1 MAIFGVGVDLIDIK
15 RFAGDN
21 FDAIAVRILTEN
33 EHAEWLNV
41 AKKDVFLAKKFA
53 VKEAVSKS
61 LGTGIGK
68 MLSFKDVEI
77 SHNEFGKPLCKIS
90 LSVLHKITGGRNA
103 DVHISLSDTESSVI
117 AYAITELV

>member
-1 MAIFGVGVDLIDIK
+1 MAIFGIGVDLIDIK
-15 RFAGDN
+15 RFSGDN
-21 FDAIAVRILTEN
+21 FDAIAMRILTEN

-68 MLSFKDVEI
+68 MLSFKDVLASIIVEI
-77 SHNEFGKPLCKIS
+77 VVK
-90 LSVLHKITGGRNA
+90 
-103 DVHISLSDTESSVI
+103 
-117 AYAITELV
+117 